1 MPDSSSTDAQPPAP
15 VGRTLAKWRK
25 RRNLTGQALADRV
38 GMTQSKISRLET
50 GAVAAE
56 PADVRLLAEA
66 LEMPSGEVE
75 RVVELAEHA
84 ADNRLIEWMAAGSEL
99 LELQREIGR
108 MEAAA
113 KELRVFQPAV
123 IPGLMQT
130 SEYARAVMSDS
141 MDEVA
146 AAGLVD
152 SAVEV
157 SEAVSARM
165 QRNQVL
171 HLRDHQFHFL
181 ITEQVLRDQVCSAA
195 EMIAQIERMRELA
208 KYPNIDLRII
218 TDGTSLPIPPY
229 HGFVVADEKW
239 VSVDLFTASLKSSG
253 RRLVRAY
260 REAFAAL
267 ERVGT
272 NDIRGLLDRYQE
284 QYARKLLPES
294 FSS

>member
-1 MPDSSSTDAQPPAP
+1 MPDSSSSDAQPPAP
-15 VGRTLAKWRK
+15 VGRILAQWRK
-25 RRNLTGQALADRV
+25 RRNLTGQALADQV

-66 LEMPSGEVE
+66 LEMPPGEVE

-84 ADNRLIEWMAAGSEL
+84 DDRLTEWMSAGAEL
-99 LELQREIGR
+99 LDLQHEIGR

-165 QRNQVL
+165 QRNQIL
-171 HLRDHQFHFL
+171 HLPTHEFHFV
-181 ITEQVLRDQVCSAA
+181 ITEQVLRDQVCAAA

-218 TDGTSLPIPPY
+218 TDDTSLPIPPY

-272 NDIRGLLDRYQE
+272 SDIRSILDRYQE
-284 QYARKLLPES
+284 RYARKLLPES
-294 FSS
+294 FTS